1 MKRLTLLLTCF
12 FIGMG
17 LAIAQNVQVNGTVV
31 DEAGEP
37 VIGASVVL
45 KGSPAIGTVTGING
59 EFNLAISSASGKL
72 VVTYVGM
79 ETQDVDA
86 GTNLRI
92 VLHSV
97 ASDLDEVIVV
107 AYGSAKKT
115 TLTGSINVV
124 KSDQLNR
131 VSANSVDQALQ
142 GKAAGV
148 QVTASTGRP
157 GSGANIKIR
166 GTSSIS
172 AGNNPLYVVD
182 GVPISSTD
190 FAAMNS
196 NDIEY
201 MSILKDASA
210 TAIYG
215 SRGSNGVVLITTK
228 RGKDGKAVFNAK
240 AMFGV
245 STTTLGKGSFTMMN
259 AQEKLTYERQLGS
272 GPGAAMTDE
281 QIAAAPNTYWPDE
294 VFRTGFTQSYE
305 VNMSGGTETTK
316 YYVSGQYF
324 DQEAIVPG
332 SYLQRGTFRTNLE
345 NTVNDRLK
353 IGVYTS
359 AGVSKEGLLRTDRN
373 ALNPFNYVYEAN
385 PYDFPYNEDGSYN
398 TDVMVGGIPLNIFEN
413 IDNNPRHITTLK
425 EIGAAT
431 LEWKIW
437 DELKFNTLAG
447 IDFTQQRNYQ
457 HNKPE
462 SQLSQIVGAPSGPF
476 GYRNESV
483 ARRATW
489 VWTNMLSYEK
499 LFADVH
505 QVKAI
510 LGTEAQSSNYRN
522 LVASVDGY
530 PTGKLDAINIGSTNK
545 DVEGIETEWKQMS
558 YFGIFGYT
566 YDLKYI
572 VDLAIRR
579 DGSSRFGTSSKY
591 GTFWAVGLGWNLDQE
606 YFMDDMDWIN
616 QLRVRGSTG
625 TSGNNNIGDYDA
637 QGVYGYGSYNGY
649 STAYPRR
656 LPNPDL
662 SWEKSTQTSVGFD
675 GSFFNSR
682 LNTTFDVYHRK
693 TTDLLLAT
701 RLSMTSGFSSR
712 TDNVGELVNKGYEFA
727 VNGDVIRNS
736 DWTVNLNFMIS
747 QNKNEIVKLYK
758 GNDIAVGWNN
768 IIKEGYPINSYK
780 MVRWAGVNPANGDAL
795 FYTADGKITNV
806 YDSNDAVVLD
816 NKSPDPK
823 YFGSFGASAKYKGIE
838 LIADFYFSG
847 GNYIYN
853 HIRFFSENDGA
864 STGGNLDKS
873 LLYDQWM
880 KPGDITN
887 VPRQSTSSSQ
897 VQSTRYLEDGSYLR
911 LRNVTLGYTMPKKVM
926 TPIGLQ
932 SCRVFA
938 QALNLFTVTGF
949 KGLDPE
955 IGNSPYGTG
964 TGAVGGVLDYS
975 YPASR
980 TIMFGIEVGF

>member
-17 LAIAQNVQVNGTVV
+17 LAIAQNVQVSGTVV

-37 VIGASVVL
+37 VIGARVVL
-45 KGSPAIGTVTGING
+45 KGSPTVGTVTGVDG
-59 EFNLAISSASGKL
+59 EFNLAISSASDKL
-72 VVTYVGM
+72 VVSYMGM
-79 ETQDVDA
+79 QSQEIGA

-92 VLHSV
+92 VLHQ
-97 ASDLDEVIVV
+97 AISDLDEVVVV
-107 AYGSAKKT
+107 AYRSAKKT
-115 TLTGSINVV
+115 SLTGSVNIV
-124 KSDQLNR
+124 KSDQLSR
-131 VSANSVDQALQ
+131 VSTNSVDQALQ

-182 GVPISSTD
+182 GVPVSSTD
-190 FAAMNS
+190 FATMNS

-210 TAIYG
+210 TALYG

-228 RGKDGKAVFNAK
+228 KGKDGKAVFNVK
-240 AMFGV
+240 AMFGI
-245 STTTLGKGSFTMMN
+245 STRTLSESSFTMMN

-272 GPGAAMTDE
+272 GKGATMTDA
-281 QIAAAPNTYWPDE
+281 QIAEATNTYWPDE
-294 VFRTGFTQSYE
+294 VFRTGFTNSYE

-332 SYLQRGTFRTNLE
+332 SYLTRGTFRANLE
-345 NTVNDRLK
+345 NTINDRLK
-353 IGVYTS
+353 VAVLTS
-359 AGVSKEGLLRTDRN
+359 AGVSKEGILRTDRN
-373 ALNPFNYVYEAN
+373 ALNPFNYIYNAN
-385 PYDFPYNEDGSYN
+385 PYDAPYNKDGSFN
-398 TDVMVGGIPLNIFEN
+398 TGISVGGIPLNIFEN
-413 IDNNPRHITTLK
+413 IENNPRHLTTIK
-425 EIGAAT
+425 EIGIAT

-437 DELKFNTLAG
+437 DELKFNTMASM
-447 IDFTQQRNYQ
+447 DFTQQRNYQ
-457 HNKPE
+457 YNKPE
-462 SQLSQIVGAPSGPF
+462 SQLSQILGSPY

-483 ARRATW
+483 AQRATW
-489 VWTNMLSYEK
+489 MWANLLSYEK
-499 LFADVH
+499 TFADVH
-505 QVKAI
+505 EVKAI

-522 LVASVDGY
+522 LAALVSGY
-530 PTGKLDAINIGSTNK
+530 PTGKLDAIDIGSTDK
-545 DVEGIETEWKQMS
+545 DVEGVETEWKQMS
-558 YFGIFGYT
+558 YFGMFGYT

-579 DGSSRFGTSSKY
+579 DGSSRFGISSKY
-591 GTFWAVGLGWNLDQE
+591 GTFWAVGLGWNMEQE
-606 YFMDDMDWIN
+606 SFLSDIDWIN
-616 QLRVRGSTG
+616 RFKIRGSTG
-625 TSGNNNIGDYDA
+625 TSGNNDIGNYAA
-637 QGVYGYGSYNGY
+637 QGVYGYGSYNGA
-649 STAYPRR
+649 STAFPAR

-675 GSFFNSR
+675 GQFFNSR
-682 LNTTFDVYHRK
+682 LNATFDIYHRK
-693 TTDLLLAT
+693 TTDLLLST
-701 RLSMTSGFSSR
+701 RLSMTSGFGSR
-712 TDNVGELVNKGYEFA
+712 IDNVGELVNKGYEFA
-727 VNGDVIRNS
+727 IDGDIIRNG

-758 GNDIAVGWNN
+758 GNDIGVGWNN

-823 YFGSFGASAKYKGIE
+823 YFGSFGASAKYKGLE
-838 LIADFYFSG
+838 LVADFYFSG

-853 HIRFFSENDGA
+853 HIRFFAENDGA
-864 STGGNLDKS
+864 STGSNLDKS
-873 LLYDQWM
+873 LLYDQWL

-911 LRNVTLGYTMPKKVM
+911 LRNVTLGYTMPKK
-926 TPIGLQ
+926 TLAPIGLQ
-932 SCRVFA
+932 NCRVFA
-938 QALNLFTVTGF
+938 QALNLFTVTKF

-955 IGNSPYGTG
+955 VGTSPYGTG